1 MSFYSDFADVY
12 ERVFPVRQDT
22 VDFVTDIIG
31 PAPLRVLDLGCG
43 PGRLGARLTELGYAW
58 TGVDVDEAM
67 IARCKADFPH
77 LDARVLDMRRVGDLE
92 DEYDAAVCLGNALSH
107 LDRVDMTGFLGALH
121 HRLKPD
127 APWIV
132 QTVNWDKLRGQ
143 GTFVFPPIELQDGH
157 DFHRRYTGLDGPNC
171 RFQTRLTFEGKEL
184 FQGEER
190 MTPLTLADLE
200 ARHSAAGFD
209 LDILTADFR
218 DTTYQPGTSLGR
230 VVVFR
235 RDED

>member
-12 ERVFPVRQDT
+12 ERVFPVREDA
-22 VDFVTDIIG
+22 VEFVTDVIG
-31 PAPLRVLDLGCG
+31 PPPLRVLDLGCG
-43 PGRLGARLTELGYAW
+43 PGRLGARLTDLGYEW
-58 TGVDVDEAM
+58 TGLDVDEAM
-67 IARCKADFPH
+67 IARCKAERPD

-92 DEYDAAVCLGNALSH
+92 DTFDAAVCLGNSLPH

-132 QTVNWDKLRGQ
+132 QTVNFDKLRGQ
-143 GTFVFPPIELQDGH
+143 GNYAFPPLELDEGLT
-157 DFHRRYTGLDGPNC
+157 FHRRYTGLDGPNC
-171 RFQTRLTFEGKEL
+171 RFQTRLTQDGDEL
-184 FQGEER
+184 FQGEVR

-200 ARHSAAGFD
+200 ARHSAAGFE
-209 LDILTADFR
+209 LDVLTADFQ

-235 RDED
+235 RE